1 MGVPTAFAL
10 NTADTEAYF
19 AGWRLDI
26 SVIVTMNR
34 KAARVSTRAC
44 EHVKLEVINHLI
56 IKTWCKRIVFF
67 DK

>member
-1 MGVPTAFAL
+1 MCVPTAFAL

-44 EHVKLEVINHLI
+44 ETEDYLSLDYKNLV
-56 IKTWCKRIVFF
+56 
-67 DK
+67 

>member
-1 MGVPTAFAL
+1 MH
-10 NTADTEAYF
+10 TEAYF

-44 EHVKLEVINHLI
+44 EHVKLKIIYHLI

-67 DK
+67 Y